1 MNVSQTL
8 STRLSRPVWRNVTLA
23 QALLVV
29 ITLLA
34 AGLHF
39 VNLSAIGDANTYYTA
54 AVKSMLQSW
63 HNFFFVAAEPGG
75 SVTVDKPPLGLW
87 VEALFALVFGV
98 HGWSV
103 VLPNILA
110 GVLSVPLLYAL
121 VKRHLGEL
129 AGLVAALAL
138 TLTPVFLATNRNN
151 TMDGLLTFILL
162 LAAWAFLK
170 ATETSR
176 LRWVLLGG
184 LLVGLG
190 FETKMLQAF
199 LPLPAFYALYFFGA
213 KRNWK
218 VKLGHLALATML
230 ILVVGLAWPLAVD
243 LTPPESRPYV
253 GSSTN
258 NTVMELIVG
267 HNGFS
272 RLFNPRALNTGL
284 TPSGNQPGSGR
295 PMPPAGQGWSS
306 GTLPTGRF
314 GDGPNASP
322 DGPGGPQAGGVPF
335 ANETGTPGVLRFFRS
350 PLAKQMSWLFPL
362 GLLSVGLLLAGVR
375 LRLPL
380 EPAHQSVVLW
390 GGWLLTCLV
399 FFSAV
404 EGIFHAYYTIMLAPP
419 LAALV
424 GGGFAWFV
432 RRLDRPA
439 ALAGLALAA
448 AGTVAFQV
456 FAARQEGVT
465 AAWLWVAPLLL
476 LLGAVA
482 LAWARSRRVGTALV
496 LAALLFIPLVW
507 SGLTVLN
514 ASPEVNLPSAYTPQT
529 AQRSDLPGR
538 QEGSS
543 TALLDYL
550 QAHPPGTAY
559 LIAVPSAQ
567 VGAPLVLDTG
577 QPVLYM
583 GGFAGD
589 DPVVDADDL
598 AVMVQNGQLRY
609 ALSGAGRGA
618 RPEIQSWLETACT
631 PVPVNLNASGQALQL
646 YDCQP

>member
-1 MNVSQTL
+1 MNASSL
-8 STRLSRPVWRNVTLA
+8 SSRLSRPVWRSVTLA
-23 QALLVV
+23 QVLLAA

-39 VNLSAIGDANTYYTA
+39 VNLGAIGDANTYYTA

-103 VLPNILA
+103 ALPNILA

-162 LAAWAFLK
+162 LAAWAFLR
-170 ATETSR
+170 ATETGR

-213 KRNWK
+213 KRGWK
-218 VKLGHLALATML
+218 TKLAHLALATVV

-243 LTPPESRPYV
+243 LTPPENRPYV

-267 HNGFS
+267 HNGLS
-272 RLFNPRALNTGL
+272 RLFNPRARNAGL
-284 TPSGNQPGSGR
+284 TPSGNRPGPGR
-295 PMPPAGQGWSS
+295 PMPPAGQGRPS
-306 GTLPTGRF
+306 GPPPAGRF
-314 GDGPNASP
+314 GDGPNVSP
-322 DGPGGPQAGGVPF
+322 DGPRGPQAGGVPF

-350 PLAKQMSWLFPL
+350 PLAKQMSWLLPF
-362 GLLSVGLLLAGVR
+362 GLLSVGLSLAGAR

-380 EPAHQSVVLW
+380 EPAHQAVVLW

-404 EGIFHAYYTIMLAPP
+404 EGIFHAYYTIMLAPS

-424 GGGFAWFV
+424 GGGFAWFA
-432 RRLDRPA
+432 RRLERPA
-439 ALAGLALAA
+439 ALAGLSLAA

-456 FAARQEGVT
+456 FAAHQEGVT

-482 LAWARSRRVGTALV
+482 LAWARSRRVGAALV

-507 SGLTVLN
+507 SGLTVLD
-514 ASPEVNLPSAYTPQT
+514 ASPEVNLPSAYTSQT
-529 AQRSDLPGR
+529 AQRLGLPGR
-538 QEGSS
+538 EGADS
-543 TALLDYL
+543 TALLGYL
-550 QAHPPGTAY
+550 QAHPPGTKY
-559 LIAVPSAQ
+559 LVAVPSAQ
-567 VGAPLVLDTG
+567 VGAPLVLATG

-583 GGFAGD
+583 GGFAGS
-589 DPVVDADDL
+589 DPVVDAEDL
-598 AVMVQNGQLRY
+598 AAMVQSGQLRY
-609 ALSGAGRGA
+609 VLFGAGRGA
-618 RPEIQSWLETACT
+618 RPEIQSWLEATCT
-631 PVPVNLNASGQALQL
+631 PVPVNLNARGQALQL